1 MDYTELEII
10 SDQEEV
16 EGVVT
21 VEDGD
26 RVIKI
31 ESPTETLQQYNR
43 KAEQRREDSEE
54 ERRREYERIQEERIR
69 EDRT

>member
-21 VEDGD
+21 VEDG
-26 RVIKI
+26 
-31 ESPTETLQQYNR
+31 
-43 KAEQRREDSEE
+43 
-54 ERRREYERIQEERIR
+54 YERIQEERIR